1 MLGLL
6 PAATPG
12 AALHVVFSAECTPL
26 FDWHSVGLFYSFYAS
41 GQHGNIT
48 RLLACSEAEQAK
60 YPKANLEI
68 GPTFVHRNMRDDPL
82 VDEKGCGPDRCKVHS
97 LKLHRHR
104 SSSDHTP

>member
-48 RLLACSEAEQAK
+48 RLLACSKEQ
-60 YPKANLEI
+60 LQSI
-68 GPTFVHRNMRDDPL
+68 HRNYQQQMSRRRPFPSAL
-82 VDEKGCGPDRCKVHS
+82 A
-97 LKLHRHR
+97 
-104 SSSDHTP
+104 SSCTALR

>member
-48 RLLACSEAEQAK
+48 RLLACSQED
-60 YPKANLEI
+60 LEHYKGLDL
-68 GPTFVHRNMRDDPL
+68 GPTSPQAAHRATCRPAL
-82 VDEKGCGPDRCKVHS
+82 AIG
-97 LKLHRHR
+97 
-104 SSSDHTP
+104 

>member
-41 GQHGNIT
+41 GQH
-48 RLLACSEAEQAK
+48 L
-60 YPKANLEI
+60 
-68 GPTFVHRNMRDDPL
+68 
-82 VDEKGCGPDRCKVHS
+82 S
-97 LKLHRHR
+97 LIHI
-104 SSSDHTP
+104 

>member
-41 GQHGNIT
+41 GQHGNIIRT
-48 RLLACSEAEQAK
+48 VLSATDSTGSHSEARLQPVPPRA
-60 YPKANLEI
+60 
-68 GPTFVHRNMRDDPL
+68 
-82 VDEKGCGPDRCKVHS
+82 
-97 LKLHRHR
+97 
-104 SSSDHTP
+104 

>member
-41 GQHGNIT
+41 GQHG
-48 RLLACSEAEQAK
+48 
-60 YPKANLEI
+60 
-68 GPTFVHRNMRDDPL
+68 VH
-82 VDEKGCGPDRCKVHS
+82 
-97 LKLHRHR
+97 
-104 SSSDHTP
+104 HTYST

>member
-41 GQHGNIT
+41 GQHGISIRT
-48 RLLACSEAEQAK
+48 VLSATDSTGSHREARLETMVARRRADDGAKLADGPRRSIEHRFAILFLGFEPSH
-60 YPKANLEI
+60 PK
-68 GPTFVHRNMRDDPL
+68 
-82 VDEKGCGPDRCKVHS
+82 
-97 LKLHRHR
+97 RHG
-104 SSSDHTP
+104 